1 MSALKCCKLQAMIF
15 LEIGNISFGSWAPF
29 LRVIYLINLSG
40 QKCYVNLACH
50 RVQRL
55 FGNYFEPCER
65 NFFQWG
71 GTCSFVR
78 YFSYLFPASEK
89 RAFLLY
95 YATPL
100 LSRYL
105 PSGHHLFLMLL
116 TGGMFKLLSS
126 QFHKTNYMKLI
137 HIWGFLLHKLL
148 SFLVSII
155 MCSSNIEK
163 PM

>member
-1 MSALKCCKLQAMIF
+1 MSALKCWKLQAMIF

-29 LRVIYLINLSG
+29 FKSYLSDKFVWPEMLCEFGLSSCPEALR
-40 QKCYVNLACH
+40 K
-50 RVQRL
+50 L
-55 FGNYFEPCER
+55 FRALWKE
-65 NFFQWG
+65 FFQWG

-100 LSRYL
+100 CSRYL

>member
-105 PSGHHLFLMLL
+105 PSGHRLFLMLL
-116 TGGMFKLLSS
+116 TGGMFKLLKQSIS
-126 QFHKTNYMKLI
+126 QDE
-137 HIWGFLLHKLL
+137 LHEAHTYLRIFTAEAPFFFGKHYN
-148 SFLVSII
+148 V
-155 MCSSNIEK
+155 
-163 PM
+163 